1 MGRYCAANDCSN
13 SNKDK
18 DKGIS
23 LHTFPKESTLRNK
36 WAFAMNRKGFQP
48 NNYSSVCSVHFKPE
62 DFEVDEKN
70 ASHRKRP
77 HLKKNVIPTIFTA
90 GLPSHLQAGE
100 KKQRVFQRVNPTSNV
115 KLKLP
120 PVCVADEN
128 PCCERE
134 AWENIPIVSSMCRK
148 CADFCAGIAPQ
159 QVKRLSDKKVAGE
172 IENIFRGGTP
182 RGPFKYSTLAKG
194 QEARS
199 VQRSEGLKAVKC
211 NECGVMLDDKYTLPS
226 HIKRVHMKMS
236 QLHDVILGRKRLL
249 VSRLP
254 W

>member
-1 MGRYCAANDCSN
+1 MGKHCAVYGCRN
-13 SNKDK
+13 SNVKDK

-48 NNYSSVCSVHFKPE
+48 NNSSSVCSVHFKPE
-62 DFEVDEKN
+62 DFEVDERN
-70 ASHRKRP
+70 SSHRKRP

-134 AWENIPIVSSMCRK
+134 AWESIPIVSSMCRK
-148 CADFCAGIAPQ
+148 CA
-159 QVKRLSDKKVAGE
+159 V
-172 IENIFRGGTP
+172 
-182 RGPFKYSTLAKG
+182 
-194 QEARS
+194 
-199 VQRSEGLKAVKC
+199 
-211 NECGVMLDDKYTLPS
+211 
-226 HIKRVHMKMS
+226 
-236 QLHDVILGRKRLL
+236 
-249 VSRLP
+249 
-254 W
+254 